1 MDIENKMAC
10 PEEGDCEAAVANG
23 TDIELVTL
31 DGANMTDCVTSSLNA
46 FPEGWIYYAAG
57 AAIGPG
63 MVGCSFLCMQ
73 EKGILHLAFEKGEIY
88 SWKISFVECMWSNLS
103 AQES

>member
-1 MDIENKMAC
+1 MVIGGDVLEIEDRMAC
-10 PEEGDCEAAVANG
+10 SEGDCEAAVANG

-31 DGANMTDCVTSSLNA
+31 DGSNLTDCMTSSLNA

-63 MVGCSFLCMQ
+63 VY
-73 EKGILHLAFEKGEIY
+73 IIY
-88 SWKISFVECMWSNLS
+88 YTG
-103 AQES
+103 